1 MALKKKNFFG
11 KGIQLDANLEL
22 SDETIRGKFSSVN
35 PNWRGTDQSLIFNV
49 QSSETD
55 RIKTF
60 GYKTTTTG
68 FTVGTRFEYYED
80 LFLLPSIS
88 NYYESLK
95 TSSTASSNLQK
106 QRGTYFDTDFD
117 YIIDYD
123 KRNQKFQTTDGFRS
137 KFSQSIPIVS
147 DTNAISNGYEFN
159 FYHEISDGMIGS
171 FNFYSKTI
179 NSITGDDV
187 RVSERLY
194 MPTNK
199 LRGFERG
206 KIGPVDSSDYVGG
219 NYVSAINLAA
229 TLPHFVP
236 NVQNADF
243 SVFYDLGNVWG
254 VDYSSAV
261 DESNKLRSAVGIA
274 VDWYTPIGPL
284 SFSYA
289 APLTKAST
297 DKTET
302 FRFKLGNYFLMKY
315 LVKIFVIIIFL
326 FCNNLSY
333 AENLIVYIDMEKIL
347 NESKSG
353 MSINKQL
360 EKIHKMNI
368 KEFKKIE
375 DELKKKEESIIAQKN
390 ILSKEDYA
398 KKIKI
403 LRDNTNSYRKN
414 RQEKINLLTKKR
426 MESSSKLL
434 SIINPILS
442 DYSKVNNISIILQKK
457 NVVLAKTDLNITN
470 KIIDILNSKIESIN
484 LN

>member
-1 MALKKKNFFG
+1 
-11 KGIQLDANLEL
+11 
-22 SDETIRGKFSSVN
+22 
-35 PNWRGTDQSLIFNV
+35 
-49 QSSETD
+49 
-55 RIKTF
+55 
-60 GYKTTTTG
+60 
-68 FTVGTRFEYYED
+68 
-80 LFLLPSIS
+80 
-88 NYYESLK
+88 
-95 TSSTASSNLQK
+95 
-106 QRGTYFDTDFD
+106 
-117 YIIDYD
+117 
-123 KRNQKFQTTDGFRS
+123 
-137 KFSQSIPIVS
+137 
-147 DTNAISNGYEFN
+147 
-159 FYHEISDGMIGS
+159 
-171 FNFYSKTI
+171 
-179 NSITGDDV
+179 
-187 RVSERLY
+187 
-194 MPTNK
+194 
-199 LRGFERG
+199 
-206 KIGPVDSSDYVGG
+206 
-219 NYVSAINLAA
+219 
-229 TLPHFVP
+229 
-236 NVQNADF
+236 
-243 SVFYDLGNVWG
+243 
-254 VDYSSAV
+254 
-261 DESNKLRSAVGIA
+261 
-274 VDWYTPIGPL
+274 
-284 SFSYA
+284 
-289 APLTKAST
+289 
-297 DKTET
+297 
-302 FRFKLGNYFLMKY
+302 MKY

-434 SIINPILS
+434 NIINPILS
-442 DYSKVNNISIILQKK
+442 DYSKANNISIILQKK

>member
-1 MALKKKNFFG
+1 
-11 KGIQLDANLEL
+11 
-22 SDETIRGKFSSVN
+22 
-35 PNWRGTDQSLIFNV
+35 
-49 QSSETD
+49 
-55 RIKTF
+55 
-60 GYKTTTTG
+60 
-68 FTVGTRFEYYED
+68 
-80 LFLLPSIS
+80 
-88 NYYESLK
+88 
-95 TSSTASSNLQK
+95 
-106 QRGTYFDTDFD
+106 
-117 YIIDYD
+117 
-123 KRNQKFQTTDGFRS
+123 
-137 KFSQSIPIVS
+137 
-147 DTNAISNGYEFN
+147 
-159 FYHEISDGMIGS
+159 
-171 FNFYSKTI
+171 
-179 NSITGDDV
+179 
-187 RVSERLY
+187 
-194 MPTNK
+194 
-199 LRGFERG
+199 
-206 KIGPVDSSDYVGG
+206 
-219 NYVSAINLAA
+219 
-229 TLPHFVP
+229 
-236 NVQNADF
+236 
-243 SVFYDLGNVWG
+243 
-254 VDYSSAV
+254 
-261 DESNKLRSAVGIA
+261 
-274 VDWYTPIGPL
+274 
-284 SFSYA
+284 
-289 APLTKAST
+289 
-297 DKTET
+297 
-302 FRFKLGNYFLMKY
+302 MKY

-390 ILSKEDYA
+390 ILSKEDYT

-403 LRDNTNSYRKN
+403 LRDNANSYRKN

>member
-1 MALKKKNFFG
+1 
-11 KGIQLDANLEL
+11 
-22 SDETIRGKFSSVN
+22 
-35 PNWRGTDQSLIFNV
+35 
-49 QSSETD
+49 
-55 RIKTF
+55 
-60 GYKTTTTG
+60 
-68 FTVGTRFEYYED
+68 
-80 LFLLPSIS
+80 
-88 NYYESLK
+88 
-95 TSSTASSNLQK
+95 
-106 QRGTYFDTDFD
+106 
-117 YIIDYD
+117 
-123 KRNQKFQTTDGFRS
+123 
-137 KFSQSIPIVS
+137 
-147 DTNAISNGYEFN
+147 
-159 FYHEISDGMIGS
+159 
-171 FNFYSKTI
+171 
-179 NSITGDDV
+179 
-187 RVSERLY
+187 
-194 MPTNK
+194 
-199 LRGFERG
+199 
-206 KIGPVDSSDYVGG
+206 
-219 NYVSAINLAA
+219 
-229 TLPHFVP
+229 
-236 NVQNADF
+236 
-243 SVFYDLGNVWG
+243 
-254 VDYSSAV
+254 
-261 DESNKLRSAVGIA
+261 
-274 VDWYTPIGPL
+274 
-284 SFSYA
+284 
-289 APLTKAST
+289 
-297 DKTET
+297 
-302 FRFKLGNYFLMKY
+302 MKY

-375 DELKKKEESIIAQKN
+375 DELKKKEELIIAQKN

-442 DYSKVNNISIILQKK
+442 DYSKANNISIILQKK

>member
-1 MALKKKNFFG
+1 
-11 KGIQLDANLEL
+11 
-22 SDETIRGKFSSVN
+22 
-35 PNWRGTDQSLIFNV
+35 
-49 QSSETD
+49 
-55 RIKTF
+55 
-60 GYKTTTTG
+60 
-68 FTVGTRFEYYED
+68 
-80 LFLLPSIS
+80 
-88 NYYESLK
+88 
-95 TSSTASSNLQK
+95 
-106 QRGTYFDTDFD
+106 
-117 YIIDYD
+117 
-123 KRNQKFQTTDGFRS
+123 
-137 KFSQSIPIVS
+137 
-147 DTNAISNGYEFN
+147 
-159 FYHEISDGMIGS
+159 
-171 FNFYSKTI
+171 
-179 NSITGDDV
+179 
-187 RVSERLY
+187 
-194 MPTNK
+194 
-199 LRGFERG
+199 
-206 KIGPVDSSDYVGG
+206 
-219 NYVSAINLAA
+219 
-229 TLPHFVP
+229 
-236 NVQNADF
+236 
-243 SVFYDLGNVWG
+243 
-254 VDYSSAV
+254 
-261 DESNKLRSAVGIA
+261 
-274 VDWYTPIGPL
+274 
-284 SFSYA
+284 
-289 APLTKAST
+289 
-297 DKTET
+297 
-302 FRFKLGNYFLMKY
+302 MKY

-426 MESSSKLL
+426 MESSTKLL

-442 DYSKVNNISIILQKK
+442 DYSKENNISIILQKK